1 MNLKQLQFVVNV
13 AEMNS
18 FSRAAELS
26 FATQPTLSNAISQL
40 EDELGGRL
48 FNRTTRK
55 VELTS
60 FGEYILPRIQEVL
73 QNRDELVKAAETYHN
88 PTHKILR
95 IGFSPL
101 VDMQRLNRV
110 LAPYRDANPEVTLFF
125 KECFIDDLSSR
136 LSREQIDIQIVP
148 EAQAGEGEA
157 GCEFY
162 RDQLCYLPAMNDQPV
177 SRRLSFEITDLPDM
191 PVILTGGGCGLN
203 DALASLLKTQGTT
216 LNPYPGQAMT
226 YKVIED
232 WASLGIGAGILP
244 LAKISPEYRERFPLF
259 VKQGEPAVFSYQWI
273 WREDRAIPEHLAGFL
288 QYIKTTVPALVEGM
302 AELVVE
308 PQAGQAVSG
317 G

>member
-13 AEMNS
+13 AETNS

-40 EDELGGRL
+40 EEELGGRL

-73 QNRDELVKAAETYHN
+73 QNRDELVKAAEAYHN

-101 VDMQRLNRV
+101 MDMQRLNQV
-110 LAPYRDANPEVTLFF
+110 LAPYRDANPGVTLFF

-157 GCEFY
+157 SCEFY
-162 RDQLCYLPAMNDQPV
+162 RDQLCYLPALNDQP
-177 SRRLSFEITDLPDM
+177 SGSRLSFEIADLPDT

-203 DALASLLKTQGTT
+203 DALAALMKAQGKT

-244 LAKISPEYRERFPLF
+244 LAKISPDYRERFPLF
-259 VKQGEPAVFSYQWI
+259 EKKGQPATFSYQWI
-273 WREDRAIPEHLAGFL
+273 WREDRPIPEHVADFL
-288 QYIKTTVPALVEGM
+288 NYVQTTVPALVEGM
-302 AELVVE
+302 VERTVE
-308 PQAGQAVSG
+308 PQAG
-317 G
+317 